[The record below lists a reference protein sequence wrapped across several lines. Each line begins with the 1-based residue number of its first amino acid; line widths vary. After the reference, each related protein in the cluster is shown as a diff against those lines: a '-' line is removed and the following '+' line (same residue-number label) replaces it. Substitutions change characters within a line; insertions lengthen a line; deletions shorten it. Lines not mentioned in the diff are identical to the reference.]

1 MSAKQS
7 IGDAVFRTK
16 LYVGVA
22 LLGAFLAAIFYP
34 LFLFDFPPLN
44 LIDTIRLSAHVYETA
59 RGSWWAAVISAGGLN
74 FWLVW
79 MLIAR
84 PWRGGDEPP
93 DAGSV
98 GVKKPW

>member
-16 LYVGVA
+16 LYVGVTA
-22 LLGAFLAAIFYP
+22 LGGFLAAIFYP
-34 LFLFDFPPLN
+34 LFVFDFPPLN
-44 LIDTIRLSAHVYETA
+44 LIDTIRLSAQVYQSA
-59 RGSWWAAVISAGGLN
+59 RGSWWAAVFSGGGLS
-74 FWLVW
+74 FWVVWWLV
-79 MLIAR
+79 AR

-93 DAGSV
+93 DAASG